1 MIKRPQPPTSA
12 AWPTGAGVIQL
23 PSVGAAART
32 AATAAIPARLRPAAP
47 SPPSGLAALAS
58 AGAGSASSG
67 SPRPPCVR
75 TASGSPVRCPE
86 PGFCWF
92 LGTRGGVPWAS
103 CLVGSSDPE
112 GQRPP
117 GRAGCPAAGDAQP
130 QAAPTPSS
138 PSPASAARGSARI
151 HFPERI
157 LARCVRAYAAPPA
170 ASSPGQAQSQRLRQG
185 RAWRPPAWCRR
196 VCLRH
201 CRGHLP
207 LPRPQA

>member
-1 MIKRPQPPTSA
+1 M
-12 AWPTGAGVIQL
+12 
-23 PSVGAAART
+23 PSVGAAACT

-47 SPPSGLAALAS
+47 SPPSGLASLAS

-92 LGTRGGVPWAS
+92 LGTRGGSLEPHA
-103 CLVGSSDPE
+103 LLDPAIPRDS
-112 GQRPP
+112 GLQAGLGAPQRGTLSPKLPP
-117 GRAGCPAAGDAQP
+117 PR
-130 QAAPTPSS
+130 SS

-157 LARCVRAYAAPPA
+157 LARCVRVRGATCRVLAGPGAVPA
-170 ASSPGQAQSQRLRQG
+170 SP
-185 RAWRPPAWCRR
+185 
-196 VCLRH
+196 
-201 CRGHLP
+201 
-207 LPRPQA
+207 PRPGLASARLVPRGLPEALSGTSPPPTTPSMKMCLQWLLASRAGRSCG

>member
-1 MIKRPQPPTSA
+1 MIKRPQPPASA

-47 SPPSGLAALAS
+47 SPPSGLASLAS

-92 LGTRGGVPWAS
+92 LGTRGGPLSLLPCWIQRSRGTAASRQGWRGGRSAPSCPHPGAVPAPPLL
-103 CLVGSSDPE
+103 LVGPHEYTFRNESWL
-112 GQRPP
+112 G
-117 GRAGCPAAGDAQP
+117 ACA
-130 QAAPTPSS
+130 
-138 PSPASAARGSARI
+138 
-151 HFPERI
+151 
-157 LARCVRAYAAPPA
+157 CAAPPA
-170 ASSPGQAQSQRLRQG
+170 ASSPGQAQSQRRRQG

-196 VCLRH
+196 VCLRR